1 MKLTN
6 EEYSFFAK
14 HAPKD
19 FDLSLLRAEPCPEN
33 EDELTVDRE
42 AFIVLAG
49 KTDHSLAA
57 PIGSTADG
65 IKPAVNPATTAMGI
79 VVPVLI
85 GVLVVVVLLIGNE
98 IFG

>member
-14 HAPKD
+14 YAPKD
-19 FDLSLLRAEPCPEN
+19 FDLSLLKPEPCPEN
-33 EDELTVDRE
+33 EDALTVDRE
-42 AFIVLAG
+42 VFILMAG

-57 PIGSTADG
+57 PAGSTPEG
-65 IKPAVNPATTAMGI
+65 FKSVISGSTKAMGV
-79 VVPVLI
+79 VVPLLI
-85 GVLVVVVLLIGNE
+85 VVLVVVVLLIGNE